1 MMKNVVIIIERE
13 GKRVESLPIPNR
25 TDIGIFGSFDSTWWW
40 KKRIPFLFFFF
51 IVVVITIDTC
61 YMYACA
67 YLMRCAAQR
76 TNEKNSFVFFL
87 IRFHFCLVVVVIF
100 YLFFC
105 FVSLCFVLWLSFRL
119 ENNESRSI
127 HGYFTRHTHTQR
139 ERVQMGAFFLQ
150 PRPAKK
156 TRNSWRRPRN
166 EKKRKTNFHI
176 NKSLVKKS
184 SATKM
189 L

>member
-127 HGYFTRHTHTQR
+127 HGYFTRHTHTER
-139 ERVQMGAFFLQ
+139 EFKWARSSYSHGLRKRQEIRDDAHEM
-150 PRPAKK
+150 K
-156 TRNSWRRPRN
+156 RN
-166 EKKRKTNFHI
+166 EKQISISI
-176 NKSLVKKS
+176 NRS
-184 SATKM
+184 
-189 L
+189 